1 MKRLVLGIVCLLLIP
16 AWSSGAAQTGTI
28 KGSVVDS
35 SGRPVVGAVV
45 QMATVAPGTIDAMKF
60 SDGRG
65 AFAFEN
71 LVPGEY
77 LVHVTKPLFS
87 PTQKEKIIIE
97 TGANATASLR
107 FHIQTIEEVRRRA
120 ASRDA
125 KKSADIIWALQSSR
139 GTQSVLKFS
148 DSPSPSL
155 FRRLLPDYSG
165 YIQFYSKADPGAR
178 AASNTMG
185 SRFSVT
191 LGGLPADAKV
201 TFSGQYNESPL
212 EPKGASALY
221 EFKPSEGHESR
232 IGLNVRQGVV
242 LDDTFSGSTAAME
255 ELKEFQ
261 FKYSDKFNLTETI
274 IIENGAEIGHAE
286 GRASNNYLRPRGSV
300 SWVPNGSTVFTLGVS
315 TQAPG
320 QEDDPVR
327 GREYFEQVNLP
338 PSHEH
343 YLHTEIGVSRFLDD
357 STKVSMAV
365 FQDRANYRAMFVT
378 TPDGRRGLLIFDG
391 RATPSQGM
399 RFFANREFYGFE
411 AGLGYT
417 AATGAGLPSRASSL
431 DDLRQQV
438 SNRQF
443 HVVTARLKTDFELT
457 NTELTAVYRW
467 ISRNAAG
474 PIDPYQGTLEYN
486 DPTLSISVAQNLP
499 TFGNFPGKVQAIF
512 DARNLFDQSFG
523 SSRNQLA
530 HSPRFV
536 KGGINIRF

>member
-1 MKRLVLGIVCLLLIP
+1 MKRLVLGIVCLLLLP
-16 AWSSGAAQTGTI
+16 AWSFSAAQAGTI
-28 KGSVVDS
+28 RGSVVDS
-35 SGRPVVGAVV
+35 SGRPIVGAVV
-45 QMATVAPGTIDAMKF
+45 QMSTVAPATIDRMVL
-60 SDGRG
+60 SDDRG
-65 AFAFEN
+65 GFAFEN
-71 LVPGEY
+71 LVSGEY
-77 LVHVTKPLFS
+77 LVHVSKPLFAAS
-87 PTQKEKIIIE
+87 QKEKIILE
-97 TGANATASLR
+97 SGVNSSASLR
-107 FHIQTIEEVRRRA
+107 FHLQTVEEVRRRA

-125 KKSADIIWALQSSR
+125 KKSADIIWTLRASR
-139 GTQSVLKFS
+139 GTQSVLKYS
-148 DSPSPSL
+148 DSPSVPV
-155 FRRLLPDYSG
+155 FRRLVPDYSG
-165 YIQFYSKADPGAR
+165 FIQFYSKADPGVGI
-178 AASNTMG
+178 ASNKMG

-191 LGGLPADAKV
+191 LGGFPADAKV

-221 EFKPSEGHESR
+221 EFAPSEGHETK

-242 LDDTFSGSTAAME
+242 LDDTFSAE

-261 FKYSDKFNLTETI
+261 VKYSDKFNLTETLI
-274 IIENGAEIGHAE
+274 VENGAEIGHAE
-286 GRASNNYLRPRGSV
+286 GRASNNYFRPKGSV
-300 SWVPNGSTVFTLGVS
+300 SWVANDRTVFNVGVS
-315 TQAPG
+315 TQAPL

-343 YLHTEIGVSRFLDD
+343 YLHAEVGVSRFLDD
-357 STKVSMAV
+357 VTKVSLAL
-365 FQDRANYRAMFVT
+365 FQDRANYGAMFVT
-378 TPDGRRGLLIFDG
+378 APDGRRGLLIFDG

-399 RFFANREFYGFE
+399 RLFVNREFYGFE

-417 AATGAGLPSRASSL
+417 AATAAGLPSTTPSL

-467 ISRNAAG
+467 ISRYAAG

-499 TFGNFPGKVQAIF
+499 TFGTFPGKVQAIF

-523 SSRNQLA
+523 ASRNQLS